1 MQFPH
6 HYGEVRGLSNNVLIL
21 QQLIKIQKEEKKVL
35 PKISKHL
42 SWVKEIE
49 KIPNEYQKSLY
60 FQSQFVTNL

>member
-6 HYGEVRGLSNNVLIL
+6 HYGEVRGLSNNFLIL

-60 FQSQFVTNL
+60 FQSQFVANL

>member
-21 QQLIKIQKEEKKVL
+21 QRLIKIQKEEKKVL
-35 PKISKHL
+35 LKISKHL

-49 KIPNEYQKSLY
+49 KIPNEYQKSFY